1 MAAYNKHVMGQ
12 TRRSTKRRSAQSA
25 GTQSRLA
32 WVAAFIAVGVI
43 AYSSALRAPFVY
55 DDIPALVQNESIR
68 ALAPAAFTPPAN
80 SPLSG
85 RPLVNVS
92 FAVNA
97 AFNRAMDVAP
107 GMEGETTNYRVTN
120 LVLHIAVGLLIFGI
134 VGRTARRAWEAGS
147 DSTLDATTFAGAVT
161 LLWLAHP
168 LNSEAVIYLTQRTE
182 LMVSLFYAATVY
194 AAIQASDATDAQTR
208 RRWRICA
215 VVACAL
221 GMLSKEVMFTAP
233 FVILLYDRAFR
244 VSSWGELWSDTER
257 RPFYATLF
265 ATTLIVL
272 ATTFGGARAQSVGF
286 DLGVTWYEYLYTQAW
301 AIARYLRM
309 VFWPVGLTFDYGD
322 IPVRD
327 ARGIPGAVLLST
339 LGIGTAIA
347 WTRPRFLWLGFLGAW
362 FFLLLAPS
370 SSVVPIRTE
379 MAAERR
385 VYLASVAVVVLA
397 VLGLSILLRRG
408 RFGVRATVGATA
420 ALVVVLTACT
430 FNRGRTYQSNETL
443 YRDLVEKA
451 PNNPRAHIGFGLTL
465 AQEGPERLAEA
476 ERALRHAVT
485 LDSNSF
491 VAWRSLGI
499 VQLMRSD
506 WRSAIPSLERA
517 LARRP
522 GVLDVTVGL
531 ARAHVELGQ
540 ADAAIPYVQQAGTAD
555 LDLLWSLGAILVER
569 GQPARA
575 LPFLELAAAQG
586 NPPPRGLGLLSL
598 AYAQVGRREESL
610 TAARLATS
618 LAENDA
624 RTFLFAGRAMK
635 ALGRTT
641 DARQY
646 LTHAMTL
653 EPTLGDAQKEL
664 QSAARP

>member
-1 MAAYNKHVMGQ
+1 VAAYNKHAMGQ
-12 TRRSTKRRSAQSA
+12 TRRSIKRRSAQSA
-25 GTQSRLA
+25 GSQSRLA
-32 WVAAFIAVGVI
+32 WVAAFIAVCLV
-43 AYSSALRAPFVY
+43 AYSPALRAPFVY
-55 DDIPALVQNESIR
+55 DDIPAIVQNESIR
-68 ALAPAAFTPPAN
+68 DLAPAAFTPPAN

-92 FAVNA
+92 FAINA
-97 AFNRAMDVAP
+97 ALNRAMGIPP

-120 LVLHIAVGLLIFGI
+120 LVLHVGVGLLIFGI
-134 VGRTARRAWEAGS
+134 VGRTARRAWAG
-147 DSTLDATTFAGAVT
+147 DSTLDSTMFAGAVT
-161 LLWLAHP
+161 LIWLAHP

-194 AAIQASDATDAQTR
+194 AAIRASDATDARPR
-208 RRWRICA
+208 RRWRIAA

-221 GMLSKEVMFTAP
+221 GMLCKEVMFTAP
-233 FVILLYDRAFR
+233 FVVLLYDRAFR
-244 VSSWGELWSDTER
+244 AGSWGELWSNSER
-257 RPFYATLF
+257 RPFYAALF

-272 ATTFGGARAQSVGF
+272 ATTFGGARTQSVGF

-327 ARGIPGAVLLST
+327 ARGIPGAVLLS
-339 LGIGTAIA
+339 LLAIGTVIA
-347 WTRPRFLWLGFLGAW
+347 WTRQRFLWLGFLGAW

-385 VYLASVAVVVLA
+385 VYLASVAIVALA
-397 VLGLSILLRRG
+397 VLGMSVLLRRA
-408 RFGVRATVGATA
+408 RFGVRATGGATA
-420 ALVVVLTACT
+420 VLVVVLTACT
-430 FNRGRTYQSNETL
+430 FNRGRTYQSNEAL

-476 ERALRHAVT
+476 ERALRHAVA

-540 ADAAIPYVQQAGTAD
+540 ADAAVPYVQQAGTAD

-569 GQPARA
+569 QQPARA

-586 NPPPRGLGLLSL
+586 NPPPRGLGLLSF
-598 AYAQVGRREESL
+598 AYAQVGRRDESL

-635 ALGRTT
+635 ALGRAT

-646 LTHAMTL
+646 LTHAVTL
-653 EPTLGDAQKEL
+653 EPTLVEAEREL
-664 QSAARP
+664 RSVARP